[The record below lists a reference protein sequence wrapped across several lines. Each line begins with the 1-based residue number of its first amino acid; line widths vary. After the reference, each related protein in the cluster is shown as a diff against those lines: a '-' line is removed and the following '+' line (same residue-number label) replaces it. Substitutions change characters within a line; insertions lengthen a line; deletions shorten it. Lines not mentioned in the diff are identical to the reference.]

1 MIEHCWGQFS
11 KYKPPP
17 GGGGAYIWRSDL
29 TEGFFAL
36 PVWGAYIWR
45 GLYMERLIF
54 WIVRYLCYF
63 NWNLGIH
70 LLKVIME
77 EKQRNIVAA
86 KSFFL
91 NTGLKVNVS
100 VRIIKRNVNRVVC
113 RVFSLSRLFKPL
125 FLTDL
130 VTVLE
135 AILKSR
141 QPREKLQ
148 CLYGNLVSNNF
159 RKTAFRKKNMNC
171 KVKLRSKG
179 FY

>member
-1 MIEHCWGQFS
+1 
-11 KYKPPP
+11 
-17 GGGGAYIWRSDL
+17 
-29 TEGFFAL
+29 
-36 PVWGAYIWR
+36 
-45 GLYMERLIF
+45 
-54 WIVRYLCYF
+54 
-63 NWNLGIH
+63 
-70 LLKVIME
+70 ME

-86 KSFFL
+86 KSFSL

-113 RVFSLSRLFKPL
+113 RIFSLSRLFKPL

-159 RKTAFRKKNMNC
+159 RKTAFLKKNMNC